1 MTLETAE
8 AYYNR
13 GRRYF
18 REREFIL
25 ALADFNAAVSLNP
38 YHGSEDYI
46 DLRHLRG
53 LAYYM
58 VAVEK
63 RNADYRIRVA
73 EGESSGEA
81 DIRSRFSLSNDQL
94 LNKALSDFTAVVGL
108 APSHYRAYHWR
119 GQTLLAKMKTDHAIA
134 DYSRSISINAS
145 FPTAYFGRGN
155 AYGEKGEYNR
165 ATSDFSAYIR
175 METYDKKYRGY
186 YKRGRAYYLLGEYD
200 RSLDDLEA
208 ALQMKSN
215 YGEAYNLR
223 QHIIQQWPHTR
234 ATDLKESERRPRAH
248 GESYQEYTKRL
259 MRTRHSD
266 DLHTPGGYYYDS
278 DPYDSMAVNYESEYG
293 EGYDGGNYG
302 EFAGEF
308 W

>member
-46 DLRHLRG
+46 DWRHLRG
-53 LAYYM
+53 LTYYM
-58 VAVEK
+58 VAVER
-63 RNADYRIRVA
+63 RNADYRVRVA
-73 EGESSGEA
+73 SGESSGEA
-81 DIRSRFSLSNDQL
+81 DIHSRFSLSNDRL

-108 APSHYRAYHWR
+108 APYHYRGFFWR

-145 FPTAYFGRGN
+145 FAAAYIGRGN
-155 AYGEKGEYNR
+155 AYGEEREYSE
-165 ATSDFSAYIR
+165 AISDFSAYIR
-175 METYDKKYRGY
+175 LEAYDKRDRGY
-186 YKRGRAYYLLGEYD
+186 FKRGRAYYLTGEYEK
-200 RSLDDLEA
+200 SLDDMEA
-208 ALQMKSN
+208 ALQVKPSN
-215 YGEAYNLR
+215 REAYDLR
-223 QHIIQQWPHTR
+223 QHIIQQWSHIQGAGR
-234 ATDLKESERRPRAH
+234 KNSNRRPREH
-248 GESYQEYTKRL
+248 GESYQEYTNRL
-259 MRTRHSD
+259 MRTHRSYDFHI
-266 DLHTPGGYYYDS
+266 PGGYYYDS

-293 EGYDGGNYG
+293 EGYG
-302 EFAGEF
+302 EGDYSDLGSEF